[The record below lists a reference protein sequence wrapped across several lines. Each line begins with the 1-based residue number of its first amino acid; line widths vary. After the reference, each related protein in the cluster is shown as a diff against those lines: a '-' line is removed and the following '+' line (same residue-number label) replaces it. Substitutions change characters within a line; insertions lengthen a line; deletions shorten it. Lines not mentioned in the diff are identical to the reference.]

1 MYKGEQ
7 AIIYDFEPNGLPI
20 LNTGLAPVIYEL
32 GNWDDISPIKEEP
45 VTIKEVIEIA
55 VANTPKKKLEKAKR
69 QSTERKNRRNTY
81 RKEIGDLFAKADD
94 LDKELDKL
102 EKQVDEKYTPKWE
115 YSVTVDK
122 ETGYTTLHRDD
133 VNGPIPIGD
142 GRFNY
147 SANSPQEMLDI
158 LRNPQN
164 GMQEVLDAVGVTL
177 ENKIKKRETD
187 RNRTEINELI
197 KDTENGRRIE
207 TTDRSLREE
216 SRQEIKG
223 TERGRNDRSVH
234 GDHVSDKNGSGRVS
248 EPSGSE
254 QPVVTQNRNNFLYG
268 NRHLELPA
276 GEIGKLKGNI
286 EAIRTLKEL
295 EESGEMATPEQKE
308 KLLKFVG
315 WGGLAESLN
324 DTEYREWKRYQDI
337 TYWNGEQGNTPW
349 GKKYGSHYEALR
361 PLLTDEEFGS
371 AQASTLSSHY
381 TPETVIRNMWS
392 ALEYLGF
399 KGGKILEPAM
409 GVGNIIGFMPEKI
422 SRRSRISGYELDSI
436 PGRIAKQLYPD
447 ANIKI
452 AGYETEFHPNTKD
465 AIVTNVPFGQIVP
478 IDPALDKTLRNKLKG
493 AYNLHNYFIVKGL
506 LELKPGGVGVFI
518 TSSATMDGRN
528 SKARE
533 YISGLEVD
541 LIGAIR
547 LPNNTFKANAG
558 TEVTADIL
566 FFRKRLPGEASN
578 GVNFVTLGQ
587 IGTGTYEVPSKIK
600 GEYEEVEIP
609 LLVNEYFVTHP
620 EMMLGT
626 VMTAHDAGSGGL
638 YGGDS
643 QTLVARP
650 GSTLDMELADAVT
663 KLPENILEETRNMIA
678 ETESNNDKPKLPR
691 KRTGEL
697 SVKNGKVYVFDEET
711 TSEVAAGTFK
721 HNKKEHTYADATK
734 DYLQLKNTLKELI
747 RQERE
752 KAEDP
757 ATLRKELNDQYDTF
771 VEKYGRLNGNKNL
784 NVILEED
791 YERFLPQA
799 LENIRI
805 SIDPSTGKRNKVI
818 EKTQKASCPFVSAN
832 P

>member
-1 MYKGEQ
+1 M
-7 AIIYDFEPNGLPI
+7 
-20 LNTGLAPVIYEL
+20 
-32 GNWDDISPIKEEP
+32 
-45 VTIKEVIEIA
+45 
-55 VANTPKKKLEKAKR
+55 
-69 QSTERKNRRNTY
+69 
-81 RKEIGDLFAKADD
+81 
-94 LDKELDKL
+94 

-122 ETGYTTLHRDD
+122 ETGYTTLNRDD

-465 AIVTNVPFGQIVP
+465 AIVTNVPFGQIAP

-734 DYLQLKNTLKELI
+734 DYLQ
-747 RQERE
+747 
-752 KAEDP
+752 
-757 ATLRKELNDQYDTF
+757 
-771 VEKYGRLNGNKNL
+771 
-784 NVILEED
+784 
-791 YERFLPQA
+791 
-799 LENIRI
+799 
-805 SIDPSTGKRNKVI
+805 S
-818 EKTQKASCPFVSAN
+818 
-832 P
+832 

>member
-122 ETGYTTLHRDD
+122 ETGYTTLNRDD

-399 KGGKILEPAM
+399 KGGK
-409 GVGNIIGFMPEKI
+409 
-422 SRRSRISGYELDSI
+422 YW
-436 PGRIAKQLYPD
+436 
-447 ANIKI
+447 
-452 AGYETEFHPNTKD
+452 
-465 AIVTNVPFGQIVP
+465 
-478 IDPALDKTLRNKLKG
+478 
-493 AYNLHNYFIVKGL
+493 NLPWV
-506 LELKPGGVGVFI
+506 
-518 TSSATMDGRN
+518 
-528 SKARE
+528 
-533 YISGLEVD
+533 
-541 LIGAIR
+541 
-547 LPNNTFKANAG
+547 
-558 TEVTADIL
+558 
-566 FFRKRLPGEASN
+566 
-578 GVNFVTLGQ
+578 
-587 IGTGTYEVPSKIK
+587 
-600 GEYEEVEIP
+600 
-609 LLVNEYFVTHP
+609 
-620 EMMLGT
+620 
-626 VMTAHDAGSGGL
+626 
-638 YGGDS
+638 
-643 QTLVARP
+643 
-650 GSTLDMELADAVT
+650 
-663 KLPENILEETRNMIA
+663 
-678 ETESNNDKPKLPR
+678 
-691 KRTGEL
+691 
-697 SVKNGKVYVFDEET
+697 
-711 TSEVAAGTFK
+711 
-721 HNKKEHTYADATK
+721 
-734 DYLQLKNTLKELI
+734 
-747 RQERE
+747 
-752 KAEDP
+752 
-757 ATLRKELNDQYDTF
+757 
-771 VEKYGRLNGNKNL
+771 
-784 NVILEED
+784 
-791 YERFLPQA
+791 
-799 LENIRI
+799 
-805 SIDPSTGKRNKVI
+805 
-818 EKTQKASCPFVSAN
+818 
-832 P
+832 

>member
-1 MYKGEQ
+1 
-7 AIIYDFEPNGLPI
+7 
-20 LNTGLAPVIYEL
+20 
-32 GNWDDISPIKEEP
+32 
-45 VTIKEVIEIA
+45 
-55 VANTPKKKLEKAKR
+55 
-69 QSTERKNRRNTY
+69 
-81 RKEIGDLFAKADD
+81 
-94 LDKELDKL
+94 
-102 EKQVDEKYTPKWE
+102 
-115 YSVTVDK
+115 
-122 ETGYTTLHRDD
+122 
-133 VNGPIPIGD
+133 
-142 GRFNY
+142 
-147 SANSPQEMLDI
+147 
-158 LRNPQN
+158 
-164 GMQEVLDAVGVTL
+164 
-177 ENKIKKRETD
+177 
-187 RNRTEINELI
+187 
-197 KDTENGRRIE
+197 
-207 TTDRSLREE
+207 
-216 SRQEIKG
+216 
-223 TERGRNDRSVH
+223 
-234 GDHVSDKNGSGRVS
+234 
-248 EPSGSE
+248 
-254 QPVVTQNRNNFLYG
+254 
-268 NRHLELPA
+268 
-276 GEIGKLKGNI
+276 
-286 EAIRTLKEL
+286 
-295 EESGEMATPEQKE
+295 
-308 KLLKFVG
+308 
-315 WGGLAESLN
+315 
-324 DTEYREWKRYQDI
+324 
-337 TYWNGEQGNTPW
+337 
-349 GKKYGSHYEALR
+349 
-361 PLLTDEEFGS
+361 
-371 AQASTLSSHY
+371 
-381 TPETVIRNMWS
+381 MWS

-465 AIVTNVPFGQIVP
+465 AIVTNVPFGQIAP

-791 YERFLPQA
+791 YERFLPRA

-818 EKTQKASCPFVSAN
+818 EKNTKGILSIRVSQPMTEPLKAENLQDAIDISQAYHGRIDLDYISHMLNIPTEEARERILQGRQAFEDPVTGVLIDRDAYLSGNIRDKLEQARNAALQDSKFDTNVSELEASMPETIPFIDISYKIGTPWIPVEVYADFASEVLGISNVSVRYVQAVDEFMLSGGHVSDFTKAN
-832 P
+832 DYNTPARSVLDLFNDAINLRKPTIYRQIGKDNRVKDEDATREAVQRIMDMNDAFVRYIQ